1 MKNIFLCLCK
11 CFKNFTYNVA
21 IAKKGVITIN
31 IDALLKNLDKEK
43 LTKLMQDPEFQEK
56 AKSID
61 IKKLMEE
68 IKKNPEFINQLK
80 KLF

>member
-11 CFKNFTYNVA
+11 GFKIFTYNVA
-21 IAKKGVITIN
+21 IVKKGVIIIN
-31 IDALLKNLDKEK
+31 LEALLKNLDKEK
-43 LTKLMQDPEFQEK
+43 LTKMMNDPEFQEK

-68 IKKNPEFINQLK
+68 IKKNPDFVNQLK